1 MAGETQH
8 EKESHH
14 GPDDGSG
21 AGVLRQDPRSGRML
35 VWMMLLQFAANGSV
49 LPFVTMLFRD
59 RGLTYEQVSWIYLA
73 SSTVMLIAPF
83 FWGFLADRYLPLN
96 RVLAI
101 LNTAGAVALIVLM
114 RQDRFVGLLV
124 AYLIFSACL
133 NPVFTLT
140 NALAFHHL
148 PRPREQ
154 FPGLRAWGSV
164 GWIVPFLP
172 ISLWTVFRPEAGLDF
187 CLLLG
192 AAMCVATAVHS
203 FRLPHTEPGA
213 RRVGGA
219 AAPRVYGPA
228 LRRLLGNWDYLALL
242 TAMLLMSGAF
252 MMVLY
257 YGPPFLERLGISR
270 PWIGPVQAVGV
281 ILEVVLFRWQSLL
294 LRRFQLTSVILVG
307 GLSLAA
313 RHFLFAVSS
322 NVWLL
327 AATYLLVALVVVFH
341 HTGVALLANVLA
353 GREVRSTAQ
362 TLLAFCGF
370 GLGPM
375 LGNGVAT
382 LLTRHYG
389 DDLRPVFLA
398 GGIMACLA
406 MGVIASRR
414 RHLETAARR
423 MDLPT

>member
-1 MAGETQH
+1 MKGDGQCNETAQP
-8 EKESHH
+8 
-14 GPDDGSG
+14 GPEEGPGSG
-21 AGVLRQDPRSGRML
+21 TLPDEAGTRRLLMGA
-35 VWMMLLQFAANGSV
+35 MLLQFAANGSV
-49 LPFVTMLFRD
+49 LPFVTMLLRD
-59 RGLTYEQVSWIYLA
+59 RGLVYEQVGWIYLA
-73 SSTVMLIAPF
+73 ASTVMLVAPF
-83 FWGFLADRYLPLN
+83 GWGFLADRHLPLN

-101 LNTAGAVALIVLM
+101 LNTAGAVALLVLV
-114 RQDRFVGLLV
+114 RQREFTGLLV
-124 AYLIFSACL
+124 AYVAFSACL

-172 ISLWTVFRPEAGLDF
+172 ISLWTAFRPEAGLDF
-187 CLLLG
+187 CVWMG
-192 AAMCVATAVHS
+192 AGMCLAMAIYS
-203 FRLPHTEPGA
+203 FRLPHTEPGS
-213 RRVGGA
+213 RRPAGGA
-219 AAPRVYGPA
+219 GPRVYGPA
-228 LRRLLGNWDYLALL
+228 LRRLLRDWDYLAVL
-242 TAMLLMSGAF
+242 TSMFLMSGAF

-257 YGPPFLERLGISR
+257 YGPPFLERLGVSR

-281 ILEVVLFRWQSLL
+281 VFEVVLFRWQSVL
-294 LRRFQLTSVILVG
+294 LRRFRLTSVILVG
-307 GLSLAA
+307 GLSLAV

-327 AATYLLVALVVVFH
+327 TATYLLVALVVVFH
-341 HTGVALLANVLA
+341 HTGIALLANALA

-375 LGNGVAT
+375 FGNGVAT
-382 LLTRHYG
+382 WLTRHYG

-398 GGIMACLA
+398 GGIMACMA
-406 MGVIASRR
+406 MGVIAARR
-414 RHLETAARR
+414 RHLEVAGRR
-423 MDLPT
+423 LDPPV